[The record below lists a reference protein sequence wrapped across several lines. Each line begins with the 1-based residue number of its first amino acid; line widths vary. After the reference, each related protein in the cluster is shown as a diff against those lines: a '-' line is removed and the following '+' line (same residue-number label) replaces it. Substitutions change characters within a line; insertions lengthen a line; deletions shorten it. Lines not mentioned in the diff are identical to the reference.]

1 VENRAAVQNR
11 VSVENRGVSEKTET
25 EPLRVVPVAGRR
37 LLRSFIEL
45 PRSLYADDP
54 CWVSPLIAERKWHLS
69 PKNPYFEHAE
79 FQAWIAYRGERMVG
93 RISAQVDQLH
103 LERYQDST
111 GFFGLLEAEDNA
123 ETFQALFCAAEG
135 WLRQRRMQRI
145 RGPFSLSINDE
156 CGLLVEGFDSPP
168 PIMLGHAHPYYGL
181 RVEEQ
186 GYAKVQDLL
195 AYRVDPAAP
204 PPRRLDVLTKRA
216 AGRIVV
222 RPMRRDHFNEDLEII
237 KDIFEDAWSENW
249 GFVPFTSKEFAELG
263 KNLKLLVDSESVR
276 IAEVD
281 GSPAAM
287 IVLFPNINEIIKD
300 LNGRIL
306 PFGWL
311 KLLWR
316 LKVTGV
322 KSARVPLL
330 GVRRCYQGSRL
341 GATLALM
348 VISPL
353 HERAREQGIK
363 EVDMSWILEE
373 NQGMCKIIESI
384 GGLPYKRYRIY
395 QKDFNE
401 K

>member
-1 VENRAAVQNR
+1 VENRVAVQNR

-25 EPLRVVPVAGRR
+25 ETLRVVPVAGRR

-54 CWVSPLIAERKWHLS
+54 CWVPPLIAERKWHLS
-69 PKNPYFEHAE
+69 SKNPYFEHAE
-79 FQAWIAYRGERMVG
+79 FQAWIAFRGERMVG

-103 LERYQDST
+103 LERYKDAT

-123 ETFQALFCAAEG
+123 ETFQALFDVAEK
-135 WLRQRRMQRI
+135 WLNQKGMQRI
-145 RGPFSLSINDE
+145 RGPFNLSINDE
-156 CGLLVEGFDSPP
+156 CGLLVDGFDSPP

-222 RPMRRDHFNEDLEII
+222 RPMRRAHFNEDLEII

-276 IAEVD
+276 IAEID